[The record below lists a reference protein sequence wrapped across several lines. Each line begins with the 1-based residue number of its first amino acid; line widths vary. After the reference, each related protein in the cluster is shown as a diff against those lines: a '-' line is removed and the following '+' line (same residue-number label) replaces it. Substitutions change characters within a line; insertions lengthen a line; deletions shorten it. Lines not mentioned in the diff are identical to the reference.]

1 MDAPTN
7 AASDVANK
15 KINWPLVGILVLAL
29 ALRLIYLGWAQ
40 GNALSYQ
47 TDGVEAYEVA
57 VHYTAGDERAQYIGQ
72 PNCNAHSKL
81 PGPLWT
87 LFGVA
92 GLKLT
97 GSMSGVMWLT
107 IFANVVAIGLT
118 WRLTRDWFGPRA
130 ANLAALFMATSP
142 WAVFY
147 ATIVWN
153 PSLMPLFGALIFL
166 ALAQNLRTEKSR
178 LIFLIPFLILISPQ
192 FHMSPLTLILPL
204 IAYAWLA
211 KVKVNWRWLI
221 CGLVSGIAC
230 YLPYFHGEMQH
241 HWANTRGILFGG
253 EGHFSADAL
262 KIFSSPF
269 SFLVNFWNPG
279 WTYAPGDYQALARH
293 TFGSTAGLI
302 MANVISVIFAAIL
315 LIALIQLAITT
326 VKQFRSS
333 PRLAFFR
340 APGLALPGFL
350 LATYLLFNLIAGKP
364 FHARYCLLVLPL
376 IFALAG
382 AAAAQGFTHPRLRK
396 LLLPALVL
404 TIAANLWFVSTMSW
418 FERDRIAHSPV
429 FVPSFAKLE
438 SVYQELRKNS
448 NVPIRVSDT
457 AYLAT
462 LKEADKIHQ
471 WASLIR
477 RYVNA
482 RLVELPLANV
492 ATQPV
497 KVFELRAA
505 STVNPS
511 DPTLGFYGN
520 GLALVALP

>member
-1 MDAPTN
+1 MGSPTN
-7 AASDVANK
+7 AMTDVANK
-15 KINWPLVGILVLAL
+15 KINWPLVGILILAL
-29 ALRLIYLGWAQ
+29 VLRVIYLVWAQ

-57 VHYTAGDERAQYIGQ
+57 VHYAAGDERAQYIGQ
-72 PNCNAHSKL
+72 PNCNAYSKL

-87 LFGVA
+87 LFGVV
-92 GLKLT
+92 GLKLS
-97 GSMSGVMWLT
+97 GSMVGVMWLT
-107 IFANVVAIGLT
+107 ILANVIAIGLT
-118 WRLTRDWFGPRA
+118 WRLTRDWFGTRA
-130 ANLAALFMATSP
+130 AHLAALFMATSP

-166 ALAQNLRTEKSR
+166 ALSQNLSTEKSR
-178 LIFLIPFLILISPQ
+178 LIVLIPFLILISPQ

-204 IAYAWLA
+204 IAYAGLA
-211 KVKVNWRWLI
+211 KIKMNWRWLGGGAVA
-221 CGLVSGIAC
+221 GLAC
-230 YLPYFHGEMQH
+230 YFPYLHGEMQH
-241 HWANTRGILFGG
+241 GWANTRGILFGG

-279 WTYAPGDYQALARH
+279 WTYAPGDYAALARH

-302 MANVISVIFAAIL
+302 AVNVISAIL
-315 LIALIQLAITT
+315 AAMLLITLIQLAITT
-326 VKQFRSS
+326 VKQFRTN
-333 PRLAFFR
+333 PCRAFFR
-340 APGLALPGFL
+340 SSGLALPGFI
-350 LATYLLFNLIAGKP
+350 LAAYLLCNLLAGKP

-382 AAAAQGFTHPRLRK
+382 GAAAHVLTRLQLRNIF
-396 LLLPALVL
+396 LPALIL
-404 TIAANLWFVSTMSW
+404 TVAANIWFVPTMSL
-418 FERDRIAHSPV
+418 FERDRITSSPV

-438 SVYQELRKNS
+438 SVYQALWKNS
-448 NVPIRVSDT
+448 NAPIRVNDT

-462 LKEADKIHQ
+462 LKENDKIHQ

-482 RLVELPLANV
+482 RQVALPLAHAKN
-492 ATQPV
+492 QPV

-505 STVNPS
+505 SLVNS
-511 DPTLGFYGN
+511 NDPALGFYGN
-520 GLALVALP
+520 GIALVAAP